1 MTFLCIIC
9 INSCTSAKQ
18 VTAAYRIQWSTAL
31 RESWTV
37 ASIRSFVE
45 TASKGDTG
53 ASFYLMATA
62 PVYSKIHEQLSLS
75 YEADQHHSPYSLC
88 LPLEHKALWHRAYFE
103 GIVDLFENPLLCLDA
118 QCMQVIFS
126 WNKLSKKCSIYLPY
140 SSGTSNMEVLTGSF
154 GRLWISHTALS
165 KKKGKKK

>member
-1 MTFLCIIC
+1 MFAGDLRYR
-9 INSCTSAKQ
+9 TSQ
-18 VTAAYRIQWSTAL
+18 RAYCP
-31 RESWTV
+31 V

-62 PVYSKIHEQLSLS
+62 PVYSKIHEQLSLT

-88 LPLEHKALWHRAYFE
+88 LPLEHKALWYRAYFE
-103 GIVDLFENPLLCLDA
+103 GIVDLFENPLLCLDV

-126 WNKLSKKCSIYLPY
+126 
-140 SSGTSNMEVLTGSF
+140 
-154 GRLWISHTALS
+154 
-165 KKKGKKK
+165 

>member
-1 MTFLCIIC
+1 MFAGDLRYR
-9 INSCTSAKQ
+9 TSQ
-18 VTAAYRIQWSTAL
+18 RSYYP
-31 RESWTV
+31 V

-53 ASFYLMATA
+53 VSFYLMATA
-62 PVYSKIHEQLSLS
+62 PVYSKIHQQLSLS
-75 YEADQHHSPYSLC
+75 YEADQHHSPCLLC
-88 LPLEHKALWHRAYFE
+88 LPLEHKALWYRAYFE
-103 GIVDLFENPLLCLDA
+103 GIFDLFENPLFCLDV

-140 SSGTSNMEVLTGSF
+140 SSGTCHMEVLTGSF

-165 KKKGKKK
+165 KKKDKKK